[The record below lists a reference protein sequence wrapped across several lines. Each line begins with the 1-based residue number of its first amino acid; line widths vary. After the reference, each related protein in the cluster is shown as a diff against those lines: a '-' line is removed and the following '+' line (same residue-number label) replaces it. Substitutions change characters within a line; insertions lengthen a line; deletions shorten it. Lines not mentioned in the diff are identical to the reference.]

1 MYKPSKVALQQTDY
15 DILNA
20 IRNDIGGMFRARTPL
35 VKNLSDQVAY
45 GQVVMGSGEFINQ
58 FTGQFNKIIDTWV
71 RVRSYKNKLARFKRG
86 PIGDFGEAIENMFVG
101 YLEPE
106 AFDPN
111 PTSPGDVYAV
121 KDPDYYVTY
130 HPVNSRIVFRERINE
145 DQLSLAFRSEGGI
158 GSLRDTVVQ
167 RLYDSAE
174 KYEWILMKWTLARAY
189 LDNPSSRVRLP
200 ELNAANADAALTIM
214 KEKSLDMTALSKDLN
229 IYGVENHTPIDEQVF
244 FTTNHSTA
252 VIDVNAMAQAYNL
265 SYKEFMGQ
273 RENINTF
280 SFTNLELTGLY
291 KILDE
296 MVKNH
301 DIPGYTEFTADELE
315 ALSHVQGAILDTDF
329 FMIFDRLYATDSKY
343 DELHRNRLLFL
354 HTWHIYS
361 YNEFA
366 NCIFFTDATAPS
378 VSLKKT
384 ETVAVGSTVT
394 LTATT
399 IPEDAEVTWTSS
411 DTTKATVENGVVT
424 GVTAGTA
431 KIKASI
437 STVEGTAFAE
447 CTVTVTSE

>member
-1 MYKPSKVALQQTDY
+1 MYKPTKTALLEQDY
-15 DILNA
+15 NILNG
-20 IRNDIGGMFRARTPL
+20 IRNSIGGMFRAQTPL
-35 VKNLSDQVAY
+35 VKNESDKVAY
-45 GQVVMGSGEFINQ
+45 GNVVMGSGEFINQ

-101 YLEPE
+101 YLDPE
-106 AFDPN
+106 GFNPDPV
-111 PTSPGDVYAV
+111 TPGDVYAA

-130 HPVNSRIVFRERINE
+130 HPVNSRLVFRERINE
-145 DQLSLAFRSEGGI
+145 DMLSLAFRTEGGI

-174 KYEWILMKWTLARAY
+174 KYEWILMKWVLSRAY
-189 LDNPSSRVRLP
+189 LDNYGSRVYIP
-200 ELNAANADAALTIM
+200 ELNAANSDACLTVM
-214 KEKSLDMTALSKDLN
+214 KEKSLDMTALSKELN
-229 IYGVENHTPIDEQVF
+229 IYGVENHTPIGEQVF

-252 VIDVNAMAQAYNL
+252 VIDVNSMAAAYNL

-273 RENINTF
+273 RENLNTF
-280 SFTNLELTGLY
+280 SFTALELEGLY
-291 KILDE
+291 KVLDE
-296 MVKNH
+296 MVANK
-301 DIPGYTEFTADELE
+301 DIPGYDKFTADELE

-366 NCIFFTDATAPS
+366 NCIFFTDATPAS
-378 VSLKKT
+378 ISLDKST
-384 ETVAVGSTVT
+384 ATVAASATVS

-399 IPEDAEVTWTSS
+399 VPAGATVTWASS
-411 DTTKATVENGVVT
+411 NEAKATVEDGVVS
-424 GVTAGTA
+424 GVAAGTA
-431 KIKASI
+431 EITATI
-437 STVEGTAFAE
+437 STVEGTATAK
-447 CTVTVTSE
+447 CIVTVTE

>member
-1 MYKPSKVALQQTDY
+1 MYKPTNTALLSDDY
-15 DILNA
+15 ATLNA
-20 IRNDIGGMFRARTPL
+20 IRNSIGGMFRAQTPL
-35 VKNLSDQVAY
+35 VKTESDKVAY
-45 GQVVMGSGEFINQ
+45 GNVVMGSGEFINQ

-106 AFDPN
+106 GFNPDPV
-111 PTSPGDVYAV
+111 TPGDVYAA

-130 HPVNSRIVFRERINE
+130 HPVNSRLVFRERINE
-145 DQLSLAFRSEGGI
+145 DMLSLAFRTEGGI

-174 KYEWILMKWTLARAY
+174 KYEWILMKWVLARAY
-189 LDNPSSRVRLP
+189 LDNPGSRVRIP
-200 ELNAANADAALTIM
+200 ELIAANSDAALTIM
-214 KEKSLDMTALSKDLN
+214 KEKSLDMTALSTDLN
-229 IYGVENHTPIDEQVF
+229 IYGVENHTPIAEQVF

-252 VIDVNAMAQAYNL
+252 VIDVNSYASAFNL

-280 SFTNLELTGLY
+280 GFTSLELTGLY
-291 KILDE
+291 KVLDE
-296 MVKNH
+296 MVSNNS
-301 DIPGYTEFTADELE
+301 IPGYDKFTDEELE
-315 ALSHVQGAILDTDF
+315 ALSHVQGAILDQDF

-366 NCIFFTDATAPS
+366 NCIFFTDAAAPT
-378 VSLKKT
+378 VSLDKT
-384 ETVAVGSTVT
+384 TATVAASATT
-394 LTATT
+394 TITATT
-399 IPEDAEVTWTSS
+399 VPAGATVDWASS
-411 DTTKATVENGVVT
+411 DETKATVEDGVVT
-424 GVTAGTA
+424 GVAAGTA
-431 KIKASI
+431 TITATI
-437 STVEGTAFAE
+437 TTAEGTATAS
-447 CTVTVTSE
+447 CVVTVTE

>member
-1 MYKPSKVALQQTDY
+1 MYKPTNTALLSDDYQT
-15 DILNA
+15 LNA
-20 IRNDIGGMFRARTPL
+20 IRNSIGGMFRAQTPL
-35 VKNLSDQVAY
+35 VQNESDKIAY
-45 GQVVMGSGEFINQ
+45 GNVVMGSGEFINQ

-106 AFDPN
+106 GFDPN

-145 DQLSLAFRSEGGI
+145 DMLSLAFRTEGGI

-174 KYEWILMKWTLARAY
+174 KYEWILMKWVLARAY
-189 LDNPSSRVRLP
+189 LDNYGSRVYIP
-200 ELNAANADAALTIM
+200 ELTAANSDACLTVM

-252 VIDVNAMAQAYNL
+252 VIDVNSMASAYNL

-273 RENINTF
+273 RENLNTF

-296 MVKNH
+296 MVANH
-301 DIPGYTEFTADELE
+301 DIASYDKFTEAELE
-315 ALSHVQGAILDTDF
+315 SLGHVQGAILDTDF

-366 NCIFFTDATAPS
+366 NCIFFSDATPAS
-378 VSLKKT
+378 VTLDKKT
-384 ETVAVGSTVT
+384 ATVAENATTT

-399 IPEDAEVTWTSS
+399 VPAGATVTWASS
-411 DTTKATVENGVVT
+411 NEAKATVEDGVVT
-424 GVTAGTA
+424 GVAAGTA
-431 KIKASI
+431 EITATI
-437 STVEGTAFAE
+437 STVEGTATAK
-447 CTVTVTSE
+447 CTVTVTA